1 MTIIRTLALF
11 GFGVSAYLVWMKLT
25 GQITS
30 VVGCGGEGG
39 CSNVLGSQWSQWV
52 LIPVSVVSACFYL
65 GLIVLSY
72 KVSKSILTMAAFLLI
87 MTAAWFMGLQ
97 VFVIKSFC
105 PWCFTTHLIGLF
117 TAGAIFWKARA
128 PFKPTFIMGPLLLMT
143 LLILGQIYGPKPKSY
158 AFTSEAGIEKREEVK
173 AHNEGKGR
181 VVDFKDATG
190 RVVKTYRLGS
200 VPLIGSPDA
209 KHILVKYF
217 DYTCQSCR
225 TMEKD
230 LAVLM
235 QTYPG
240 QVAVIVLPTPL
251 NRACNPYVSAGNDH
265 EHACELARLGL
276 AFWPV
281 GERQHLLIHTSEG
294 ERVGVTC
301 WLELTRLGVHHHQPF
316 RLRLTGVVRDDSDTS
331 QDDGEDEDT
340 DTSDKRLPLT
350 GHTLSRPPYPCPAWP
365 ACSGCSGN
373 TSPDRRPKALTL
385 YGWGLRYVE
394 TRCSQLSNRG
404 DSPVGEPCSFP
415 VGKTSPLRVPP
426 LVASRFGWGLRRV
439 VTAVSGLRVEA

>member
-25 GQITS
+25 DQITS

-39 CSNVLGSQWSQWV
+39 CSNVLGSQWSQWM

-87 MTAAWFMGLQ
+87 MAATWFMGLQ

-158 AFTSEAGIEKREEVK
+158 AFTSEAGIEKREGVK

-276 AFWPV
+276 AVWRAQPESFEAAHEILFQRPS
-281 GERQHLLIHTSEG
+281 HSEFSARA
-294 ERVGVTC
+294 ELHEIIEVEK
-301 WLELTRLGVHHHQPF
+301 LEEALKDPWIENVLKSN
-316 RLRLTGVVRDDSDTS
+316 L
-331 QDDGEDEDT
+331 EDY
-340 DTSDKRLPLT
+340 RA
-350 GHTLSRPPYPCPAWP
+350 LSSKKMEMPKLMIR
-365 ACSGCSGN
+365 GN
-373 TSPDRRPKALTL
+373 KTMHGLALSKEKFL
-385 YGWGLRYVE
+385 KMIAKE
-394 TRCSQLSNRG
+394 FQL
-404 DSPVGEPCSFP
+404 
-415 VGKTSPLRVPP
+415 
-426 LVASRFGWGLRRV
+426 
-439 VTAVSGLRVEA
+439 